1 MSLAFP
7 LRRRVPNR
15 GDPLKWGLRR
25 IRLSELRRV
34 TDASCHSAQVC
45 SERPKF
51 ISIRLQ
57 GRLKAPRGDTPGF
70 ENKTKKR
77 VSKVL
82 YISSTGE
89 KGNPNVE
96 RRAPGLLSKP
106 CEPGFLQSFPSAAL
120 PGTRLLGLRSAQ
132 RWWRRLS
139 GAGDLISSTGP
150 QTPFSPSG
158 RAPWRLQSQAYL
170 SPTPDP

>member
-1 MSLAFP
+1 M
-7 LRRRVPNR
+7 
-15 GDPLKWGLRR
+15 
-25 IRLSELRRV
+25 SELRRV

-57 GRLKAPRGDTPGF
+57 GWLQEPRGDTEGF

-96 RRAPGLLSKP
+96 RS
-106 CEPGFLQSFPSAAL
+106 
-120 PGTRLLGLRSAQ
+120 
-132 RWWRRLS
+132 
-139 GAGDLISSTGP
+139 
-150 QTPFSPSG
+150 
-158 RAPWRLQSQAYL
+158 
-170 SPTPDP
+170 

>member
-1 MSLAFP
+1 M
-7 LRRRVPNR
+7 
-15 GDPLKWGLRR
+15 
-25 IRLSELRRV
+25 SELRRV

-57 GRLKAPRGDTPGF
+57 GWLQAPRGDTEGF

-82 YISSTGE
+82 YI
-89 KGNPNVE
+89 
-96 RRAPGLLSKP
+96 RREGKPKRRAQLRLSAPGLLLSLAS
-106 CEPGFLQSFPSAAL
+106 PGFCKVFPAL
-120 PGTRLLGLRSAQ
+120 RFPGPGCLVFAAQ